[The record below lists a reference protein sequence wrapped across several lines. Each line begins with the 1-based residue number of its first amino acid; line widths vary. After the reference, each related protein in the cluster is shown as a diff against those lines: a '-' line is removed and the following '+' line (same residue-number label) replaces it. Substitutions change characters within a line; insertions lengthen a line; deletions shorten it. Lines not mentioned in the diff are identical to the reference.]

1 MTARR
6 DTQQKADSADTMPV
20 MSDLTVRDLEMLP
33 RMDELSRITTIP
45 VEGSTNIYDEVI
57 AAVASFA
64 AKEVEGVAD
73 VGTSSIGR
81 VLSERFSGANRR
93 ARGVTVEAGKREAIL
108 DLTIRVYYGVSI
120 PHVVTN
126 LRQNVADKVLKI
138 CGLVAKEIN
147 VRVAA
152 LEFSDSVP
160 GRVR

>member
-1 MTARR
+1 MT
-6 DTQQKADSADTMPV
+6 TQEHTQRTMNSADSLPV

-33 RMDELSRITTIP
+33 KMDEISKITTIP
-45 VEGSTNIYDEVI
+45 VEGSTHIYDEVI
-57 AAVASFA
+57 AAVAGFA
-64 AKEVEGVAD
+64 AKEVDGVAD

-93 ARGVTVEAGKREAIL
+93 ARGVTVEAGQREAIL

-126 LRQNVADKVLKI
+126 LRQNVADRVLKI
-138 CGLVAKEIN
+138 CGLITKEIN

-152 LEFSDSVP
+152 LEFSNSMP

>member
-1 MTARR
+1 MTAQQ
-6 DTQQKADSADTMPV
+6 DTQRTVDSANSAPV
-20 MSDLTVRDLEMLP
+20 MSELTVRDLEMLP
-33 RMDELSRITTIP
+33 RMEEISKITSIP

-57 AAVASFA
+57 AAVAGFA
-64 AKEVEGVAD
+64 AKEVDGVAD

-93 ARGVTVEAGKREAIL
+93 ARGVTVEAGQREAIL
-108 DLTIRVYYGVSI
+108 DLTVRVYYGVSI

-126 LRQNVADKVLKI
+126 LRQNVADRVLKT
-138 CGLVAKEIN
+138 CGLIAKEIN

-152 LEFSDSVP
+152 LEFSDSMP

>member
-1 MTARR
+1 MTTHE
-6 DTQQKADSADTMPV
+6 DTQRTMNSADSLPV

-33 RMDELSRITTIP
+33 KMDEISKITTIP

-57 AAVASFA
+57 GAVAGFA

-81 VLSERFSGANRR
+81 VLSERLSGANRR
-93 ARGVTVEAGKREAIL
+93 ARGVTVEAGQREAIL

-138 CGLVAKEIN
+138 CGLIAKEIN

>member
-1 MTARR
+1 MTAQR
-6 DTQQKADSADTMPV
+6 DTQRTMNSTDALPV

-33 RMDELSRITTIP
+33 RMDELSKLTTIP

-57 AAVASFA
+57 AAVAGFA
-64 AKEVEGVAD
+64 AKEVDGVAD

-93 ARGVTVEAGKREAIL
+93 ARGVTVEAGQREAIL

-126 LRQNVADKVLKI
+126 LRQNVADRVLKI
-138 CGLVAKEIN
+138 CGLIAKEIN

-152 LEFSDSVP
+152 LEFSDSMP
-160 GRVR
+160 SRVR